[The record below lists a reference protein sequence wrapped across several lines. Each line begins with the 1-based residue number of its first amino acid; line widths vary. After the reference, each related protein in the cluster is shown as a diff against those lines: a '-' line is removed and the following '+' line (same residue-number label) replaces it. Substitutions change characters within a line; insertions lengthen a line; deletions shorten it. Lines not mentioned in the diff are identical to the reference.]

1 MKKLIFILSLLIVTI
16 SCSSDSDDGMSPT
29 PTPTPTNDV
38 TYNGTVKAIIDG
50 NCLNCHGNP
59 TSNNAPMSLTTLA
72 QVQQAVTS
80 RGLISQVESG
90 AMPQAGTPLS
100 TAQIQAIK
108 DWQTDGFK

>member
-29 PTPTPTNDV
+29 PTPITDV
-38 TYNGTVKAIIDG
+38 TYTGTVKAIIDG

-80 RGLISQVESG
+80 RGLITRIENG
-90 AMPQAGTPLS
+90 TMPPNGNLS
-100 TAQIQAIK
+100 AAQIQAIK
-108 DWQTDGFK
+108 DWQTDGFE